1 MDELRTALELATDDE
16 LRELTDVLFRR
27 RFNPLDYVN
36 TPDPLVVQSQTR
48 QEWIAAIEERF
59 RFLAADGITVLTGKS
74 GQLSY
79 RQILLQVCRHL
90 RLSYSDALSTTELEA
105 EIFLHLLGKTWQG
118 LPESDRQALGRRMQ
132 QSLTQIPH
140 TQPLPSKLLKQPLEF
155 LCKGGSVLAI
165 NSVVRPWILQQ
176 LARQFAYQM
185 ATYQFTRAAL
195 VAGGEAAAAHASQYV
210 ALQMA
215 KRGMAIT
222 ATRYAAARTVFSCLG
237 PAMWAWFFADL
248 GWRTI
253 STNYARILPI
263 IFALA
268 QIRLTRSPCLET
280 A

>member
-27 RFNPLDYVN
+27 RFNPLDYVS

-48 QEWIAAIEERF
+48 QEWIAAIDERF
-59 RFLAADGITVLTGKS
+59 RFLAADGVTVLTGKS

-79 RQILLQVCRHL
+79 RQILVQVCRHL
-90 RLSYSDALSTTELEA
+90 RLSYSEALSTTELEA

-118 LPESDRQALGRRMQ
+118 LPEADQQALGRRMQ
-132 QSLTQIPH
+132 QSLTQVPNSE
-140 TQPLPSKLLKQPLEF
+140 PLPSKLLKQPLEF

-165 NSVVRPWILQQ
+165 NSVVRPWVLQQ
-176 LARQFAYQM
+176 LARQFASHM
-185 ATYQFTRAAL
+185 ATYHLTRAAL
-195 VAGGEAAAAHASQYV
+195 VAGGEVAAAQASQYV
-210 ALQMA
+210 ALHMA

-222 ATRYAAARTVFSCLG
+222 ATRYAAARTVFACLG

-253 STNYARILPI
+253 STNYARILPT

-268 QIRLTRSPCLET
+268 QIRLTRSPCLKT

>member
-140 TQPLPSKLLKQPLEF
+140 TQPLPSNLLKQPLEF